1 VNQTLP
7 DDFLLTVVMPVFNER
22 RTLRTI
28 VEAVLATPFRKEVIL
43 VDDGSDDGSREILT
57 ALAAD
62 PRIVVVLHAQNL
74 GKGAALRSGF
84 ERARGDVVIVQDA
97 DLEYDP
103 ADYTALLGP
112 IRRGEADVV
121 FGSRYL
127 IDPADPARYRDQ
139 FWHYL
144 VNRGLTFLS
153 NLLTG
158 LNLTDMETCY
168 KALRR
173 EALAGIQIRSRRFT
187 VEPEL
192 TAKLARRPIRIFE
205 VPIRYRGRSYSEGRK
220 IGFRDGIA
228 ALWAIVRYRI
238 AD

>member
-1 VNQTLP
+1 
-7 DDFLLTVVMPVFNER
+7 
-22 RTLRTI
+22 
-28 VEAVLATPFRKEVIL
+28 
-43 VDDGSDDGSREILT
+43 
-57 ALAAD
+57 
-62 PRIVVVLHAQNL
+62 
-74 GKGAALRSGF
+74 
-84 ERARGDVVIVQDA
+84 
-97 DLEYDP
+97 
-103 ADYTALLGP
+103 
-112 IRRGEADVV
+112 
-121 FGSRYL
+121 
-127 IDPADPARYRDQ
+127 
-139 FWHYL
+139 
-144 VNRGLTFLS
+144 LS